1 MIPYGPICRELRQLV
16 LATFPD
22 DMSAPR
28 AEGENFSGWIENGNY
43 VVARHDSNAVFLAA
57 SPQDFSQALLRDVEF
72 LVDTCFEQLLEIQMA
87 PSNDRSPAWS
97 VVTTY
102 YYAFYAAQAF
112 SRIIGMPIT
121 YLDDTRVSAIK
132 ALSPTP
138 ISLGAGSYVISQAA
152 TISVTQAEYRF
163 KKSKLRPHDAVWTNV
178 MELLNRLRCNNKPAP
193 KSTDVVAT
201 QEYQLFEAA
210 TSSQPSRAFED
221 CQFNW
226 PSEVRYE
233 ANYRVGNAYTMLRTP
248 WDVQIRNAM
257 RKWGGLT
264 TEGMVKV
271 LKESL
276 TSLSV
281 EHSTRGIKSR
291 SVFLLDVANLIFAVV
306 RYLLLDLHDRRET
319 DWKWEDRRRRF
330 FKKHSGI
337 LGEQKAWLFPN
348 T

>member
-1 MIPYGPICRELRQLV
+1 MP
-16 LATFPD
+16 
-22 DMSAPR
+22 SPR
-28 AEGENFSGWIENGNY
+28 SEGENFSSWIENGNY
-43 VVARHDSNAVFLAA
+43 IVARHDSKAVFLAA
-57 SPQDFSQALLRDVEF
+57 SQQDFSQALLRDVEF
-72 LVDTCFEQLLEIQMA
+72 LVDTCFEQLLEILTP
-87 PSNDRSPAWS
+87 PSNDRSPAWG

-132 ALSPTP
+132 SLSPTP

-152 TISVTQAEYRF
+152 TISATQTEYRF

-178 MELLNRLRCNNKPAP
+178 MELLNRLRCNNVPAP

-201 QEYQLFEAA
+201 QEYQLFQAV
-210 TSSQPSRAFED
+210 TSSQPSKAFEG

-248 WDVQIRNAM
+248 WDIKVREAM

-276 TSLSV
+276 ASLDV
-281 EHSTRGIKSR
+281 EQSSRGIRSR
-291 SVFLLDVANLIFAVV
+291 SGFLLDVANLIFAVV
-306 RYLLLDLHDRRET
+306 RYLLLDLHARRAT
-319 DWKWEDRRRRF
+319 DWRWEDRRRRF
-330 FKKHSGI
+330 FKKHSSL
-337 LGEQKAWLFPN
+337 LGDQQGWLFPN
-348 T
+348 P